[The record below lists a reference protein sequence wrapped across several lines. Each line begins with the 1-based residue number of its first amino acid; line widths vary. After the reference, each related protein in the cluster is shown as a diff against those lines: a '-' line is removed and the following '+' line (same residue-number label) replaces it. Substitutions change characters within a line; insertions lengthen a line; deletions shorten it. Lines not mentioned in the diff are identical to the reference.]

1 MVQFLYDPDPAAAFV
16 LKGYAGTGKTS
27 LVSALVQS
35 APALR
40 IKTMLLAPTG
50 RAAKVLSGY
59 SGSRPIPSTK
69 RYTKRSPTAAGA
81 CVWRGR

>member
-1 MVQFLYDPDPAAAFV
+1 MSHFPHQPTAGQLSACEAMVQFLYDPDPAAAFV

-50 RAAKVLSGY
+50 R
-59 SGSRPIPSTK
+59 
-69 RYTKRSPTAAGA
+69 
-81 CVWRGR
+81 